1 MASVNKFIGIGNLGR
16 DPETR
21 YMPNGDAVTNISI
34 ACTESWVDK
43 NSGEKKE
50 QTEWV
55 RITFY
60 RKLAEI
66 AGQYL
71 KKGSSVYVEGK
82 LQTRKWTDKD
92 GIDRYTTEI
101 ISDKLQMLGGRP
113 NSNQNDYDGDDDGSE
128 PAPTPRQASA
138 PASRTPQRS
147 APSFADMD
155 DDIPFNQ
162 IDWRSV

>member
-34 ACTESWVDK
+34 ACTETWKDK
-43 NSGEKKE
+43 QTGEKKE

-55 RITFY
+55 RVTFY

-66 AGQYL
+66 ACQYL
-71 KKGSSVYVEGK
+71 KKGSSIYVEGR

-92 GIDRYTTEI
+92 GVERYTTEI
-101 ISDKLQMLGGRP
+101 IADSMQMLGSGP
-113 NSNQNDYDGDDDGSE
+113 KQDDG
-128 PAPTPRQASA
+128 APQSRPQQRPQNQEFSTPDRFVS
-138 PASRTPQRS
+138 
-147 APSFADMD
+147 D
-155 DDIPFNQ
+155 DVPF
-162 IDWRSV
+162 